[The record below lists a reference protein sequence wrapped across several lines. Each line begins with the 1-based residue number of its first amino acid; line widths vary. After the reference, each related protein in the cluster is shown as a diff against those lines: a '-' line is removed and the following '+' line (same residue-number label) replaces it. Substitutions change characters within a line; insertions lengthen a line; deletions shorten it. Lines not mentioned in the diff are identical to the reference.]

1 MLRMTPVEPGVH
13 AEDGGSP
20 FLPLIVPDASRAILR
35 TADKAI
41 EGVAVADAVHL
52 VLRQS
57 SKLVCNQTVSKL
69 VFYAQSTSMVISGWA
84 TKRKVC
90 NHKHA

>member
-20 FLPLIVPDASRAILR
+20 FLPLIVPDASGAILG

-57 SKLVCNQTVSKL
+57 STLVGNQTEHC
-69 VFYAQSTSMVISGWA
+69 QS
-84 TKRKVC
+84 
-90 NHKHA
+90 